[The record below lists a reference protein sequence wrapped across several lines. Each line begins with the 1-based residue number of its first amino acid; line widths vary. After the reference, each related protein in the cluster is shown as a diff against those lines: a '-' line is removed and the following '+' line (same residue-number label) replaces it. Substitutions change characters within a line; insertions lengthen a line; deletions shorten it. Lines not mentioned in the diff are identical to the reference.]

1 MGKGAERGPVEMLTV
16 PSVARL
22 QKRAHNFSAGAAM
35 FDTHVMTK
43 LQADFLSH
51 NGSGMGIFVSRVFP
65 IRLVKYLRLYLHAA
79 NTMYW
84 PHHQ

>member
-1 MGKGAERGPVEMLTV
+1 MEILTV

-65 IRLVKYLRLYLHAA
+65 IRLVKYLRSY
-79 NTMYW
+79 
-84 PHHQ
+84 PHDEKKMFGAEHQ